1 MLKFT
6 KEQKLA
12 IYDALLYLYIKEGT
26 KYKEAFGLC
35 LAVKLIDV
43 EVEMP
48 EYWQTYKSVE
58 ILKALPELYRYKPF
72 FSNSRGYW
80 IPTDYTGYL
89 KRMYWIVSAKE
100 RLLNK
105 EQ

>member
-12 IYDALLYLYIKEGT
+12 IYDALLNLYLKHGLSRGET
-26 KYKEAFGLC
+26 LGLC
-35 LAVKLIDV
+35 LAVKFI
-43 EVEMP
+43 EVEEEMP
-48 EYWQTYKSVE
+48 KGWQEYKGVE

-72 FSNSRGYW
+72 FSNSRRYW
-80 IPTDYTGYL
+80 IPVDYRGYL

-105 EQ
+105 E